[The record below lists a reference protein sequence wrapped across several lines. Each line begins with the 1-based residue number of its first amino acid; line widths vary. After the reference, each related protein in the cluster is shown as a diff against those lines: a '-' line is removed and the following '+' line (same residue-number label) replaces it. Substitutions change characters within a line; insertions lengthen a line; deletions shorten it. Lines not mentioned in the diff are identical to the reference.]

1 MLCSNSECANSIPGG
16 REQGDGE
23 ERRVRGE
30 GAREGGGDAGE
41 EGGTAPPGCRGRA
54 RGGRRA
60 AERERSRRGQAED
73 DESYHTQKSSK

>member
-23 ERRVRGE
+23 ERRVHGE

-41 EGGTAPPGCRGRA
+41 EDGRAPPGSRGRA

-60 AERERSRRGQAED
+60 AGRERSMLGQAED
-73 DESYHTQKSSK
+73 DSYS